1 MASGVNGVRL
11 TVLVGI
17 LGILTGVSG
26 KVVADRVSIETAQ
39 TSAAVE
45 ISTIKTQIGDLKH
58 ADEVLSE
65 SAVSVREFSQF
76 TAATDKRLEEILDQ
90 VKSLRAEFMQANR
103 RGK

>member
-1 MASGVNGVRL
+1 MASGGNGVRL

-17 LGILTGVSG
+17 LGVITGVSG

-45 ISTIKTQIGDLKH
+45 ISTIKSQISDLKR
-58 ADEVLSE
+58 ADQILSE

-76 TAATDKRLEEILDQ
+76 TGSTDKRLEEIRDEL
-90 VKSLRAEFMQANR
+90 KLLRTEIMQANR
-103 RGK
+103 RAK

>member
-1 MASGVNGVRL
+1 MANGVNGLRL
-11 TVLVGI
+11 TVIVGVLGIVVGI
-17 LGILTGVSG
+17 GG
-26 KVVADRVSIETAQ
+26 KGVADRLSMERGA

-45 ISTIKTQIGDLKH
+45 ISTIKTQIGELKH

-76 TAATDKRLEEILDQ
+76 TGATDKRLEEILDQ